1 MKKFVIPIMIVA
13 VMVAFYEQQ
22 KADKNVYILAI
33 AIGIFMF
40 GMMKLSTKIP
50 SKKHDKEEENVQ

>member
-13 VMVAFYEQQ
+13 VMVIFYEQQ
-22 KADKNVYILAI
+22 SAEKNLYILAI

-40 GMMKLSTKIP
+40 GMMNLSTKTP
-50 SKKHDKEEENVQ
+50 SKNQDKEEGNVQ

>member
-1 MKKFVIPIMIVA
+1 MKKFVIPIMIIA

-33 AIGIFMF
+33 AIGVFMF
-40 GMMKLSTKIP
+40 GMMNLSTKIP
-50 SKKHDKEEENVQ
+50 SKNQEKEEKNV